1 LARERL
7 RIFTN
12 ANHPTMPKNLLA
24 ERDALLQA
32 LELAHHRIN
41 EAVKAQQDAEKKV
54 YSLEVELRAQD
65 TQLESMHRQFEKRAA
80 EIAACEGH
88 GEEHIQVLEHKIGL
102 GQAENQRLKNLL
114 VEAESGHCTDHEYI
128 PAPKRG
134 VHHEPVSFHVDAEV
148 EIDAA
153 TPHQRRLR

>member
-1 LARERL
+1 
-7 RIFTN
+7 
-12 ANHPTMPKNLLA
+12 MPKNLIA
-24 ERDALLQA
+24 EREALLKA

-41 EAVKAQQDAEKKV
+41 EAKKAQQEAEKKV
-54 YSLEVELRAQD
+54 HSLEAHLRTQE

-88 GEEHIQVLEHKIGL
+88 GDEHIHSLERKIGQ
-102 GQAENQRLKNLL
+102 GQAENQRLKALL
-114 VEAESGHCTDHEYI
+114 LEAEAPARIDHEYL

-134 VHHEPVSFHVDAEV
+134 VHHERISIIHVDTPV

-153 TPHQRRLR
+153 PLHQRRVR